1 MPLTIGRT
9 LTAAY
14 LKRKK
19 TGGSSTPQPS
29 ARDVYE

>member
-1 MPLTIGRT
+1 MSLANGCT
-9 LTAAY
+9 LIAAY

-19 TGGSSTPQPS
+19 TGGSSTSQPS